1 MPGAPGPLDV
11 QSSTDASL
19 TNAVPVPP
27 TPTTPPPPTSDNDT
41 LPSAPVH
48 IPQTPS
54 TDLICFESF
63 QLPSPTRAG
72 CTPPGIG
79 TLTSQ
84 PTDFLCASP
93 ATLPPMVPN
102 NVPATTPD
110 HNLNHPSESVQNALL
125 FTPRTTASFGADV
138 QVPLNPALLMTREK
152 DSPASKIDA
161 NEQETEED
169 EEIRPA
175 KRAKPETPVKSQN
188 SDLSSSVR
196 KPIPTPSRSTQR
208 GLPPGRSAT
217 ARSPEKGRI
226 LASST
231 PQRPL
236 APKTPT
242 RPHHSSIKVLP
253 TPARNLFATPQR
265 PTIIQRPATN
275 SKAGS
280 VRPPAAPSYPP
291 SATSKLPSD
300 FRFVFQS
307 GLTMPKSPEARN
319 QLISQKPEAEI
330 KPVLLNDFKFVPAP
344 VSSSKPSL
352 SSPAKP
358 STSKTLGLS
367 TSKKDPTA
375 GVARASP
382 IKFNLALLSPKKA
395 GAVPKSSPTAERSAY
410 GSPVRFAPPA
420 SSRLNSSST
429 LHSSATTAQGP
440 FKGKAPVKAAL
451 PVVPETLSPLK
462 LLNNGPTVNSKP
474 ANSAPLPVKPT
485 ALPKPKAFKLS
496 KLPKPAGIPVP
507 SYARTTTVNMVHV
520 PRVDLG
526 GSPTKVSWPFVSQRP
541 HSDLSAPTA
550 ASSRTYPSASSRTY
564 TCA

>member
-1 MPGAPGPLDV
+1 MDPQSESSQLLRPTESTEEVSTSPPRAVYSNLEEQGEESQVPTACSSEAAQPLCPTHPPSEAEGSISGDPDAEVVPVAPGPLDV
-11 QSSTDASL
+11 QSSTAAPP
-19 TNAVPVPP
+19 TNAVALPP
-27 TPTTPPPPTSDNDT
+27 TPTTPPPPTSDDDT
-41 LPSAPVH
+41 LPSVPVH

-63 QLPSPTRAG
+63 QLPSPTRAV

-84 PTDFLCASP
+84 PADFLCASP

-110 HNLNHPSESVQNALL
+110 HNLDHPSESVQNPML
-125 FTPRTTASFGADV
+125 FTPRTTASFGVDV
-138 QVPLNPALLMTREK
+138 QVPVNPALLMTREK
-152 DSPASKIDA
+152 DNPASKVDA

-169 EEIRPA
+169 EETRPA

-208 GLPPGRSAT
+208 GLPPGRSVPS
-217 ARSPEKGRI
+217 RSLEKGSV
-226 LASST
+226 LTSST

-265 PTIIQRPATN
+265 PTIIQRPATG
-275 SKAGS
+275 SKAGFD
-280 VRPPAAPSYPP
+280 RPPAAPIYPP

-307 GLTMPKSPEARN
+307 GVTMPKSPEART
-319 QLISQKPEAEI
+319 QPRSQKPETEI

-344 VSSSKPSL
+344 VSASKPSL

-358 STSKTLGLS
+358 STSKPLGLS

-395 GAVPKSSPTAERSAY
+395 GVVPKSSPTAAERSAY
-410 GSPVRFAPPA
+410 GSPVRPAHPA

-429 LHSSATTAQGP
+429 LHSSTTTAQGP
-440 FKGKAPVKAAL
+440 FKGKAPVKAVL
-451 PVVPETLSPLK
+451 STVPETLSPLK
-462 LLNNGPTVNSKP
+462 PLNNGPTVNLKP
-474 ANSAPLPVKPT
+474 ANSAPLP
-485 ALPKPKAFKLS
+485 
-496 KLPKPAGIPVP
+496 
-507 SYARTTTVNMVHV
+507 
-520 PRVDLG
+520 
-526 GSPTKVSWPFVSQRP
+526 
-541 HSDLSAPTA
+541 
-550 ASSRTYPSASSRTY
+550 
-564 TCA
+564 